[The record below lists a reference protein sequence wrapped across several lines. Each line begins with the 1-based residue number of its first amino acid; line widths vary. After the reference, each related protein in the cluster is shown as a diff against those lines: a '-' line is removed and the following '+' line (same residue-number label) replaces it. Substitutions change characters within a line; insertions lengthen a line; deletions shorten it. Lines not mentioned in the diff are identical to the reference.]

1 MLNISIE
8 DVNFNFSEKEYKGKN
23 WKSKLVYK
31 NSYYD
36 NAKLVRI
43 LISDYIKKNNIF
55 NYELIPEEIRNFKI
69 YSHELIINESY
80 EFNLDTVDNVE
91 NI

>member
-1 MLNISIE
+1 MLISKLEKMLNISIE

-43 LISDYIKKNNIF
+43 LISDYIKKII
-55 NYELIPEEIRNFKI
+55 YLIMN
-69 YSHELIINESY
+69 
-80 EFNLDTVDNVE
+80 
-91 NI
+91 